1 MIAFIIIAAT
11 GLLGWLFAY
20 ALARAAARGD
30 RHLENP
36 YDKDVEDSLR

>member
-1 MIAFIIIAAT
+1 MTAFIILAAT
-11 GLLGWLFAY
+11 GLLGWLFAF

-36 YDKDVEDSLR
+36 YDQDVDEAMR